1 MTSHTITIAVDEP
14 TGTNILVLPDSTGT
28 IVTTGDLPEYF
39 EQMLSPEGSNFGDSS
54 FSPRIDQ
61 HGQKLGTEPDVVF
74 GSDESTILVEM
85 NAVLRSRGF
94 DGLVFEGSLDDG
106 ENAFQRLAPHC
117 LQRI

>member
-1 MTSHTITIAVDEP
+1 LTFC
-14 TGTNILVLPDSTGT
+14 TGTNILVLPDVTGT

-39 EQMLSPEGSNFGDSS
+39 ERMLSPEGSNFGDSS
-54 FSPRIDQ
+54 FSPCIDQ

-74 GSDESTILVEM
+74 GSDESSILVEM
-85 NAVLRSRGF
+85 NAVLKTRGF